1 MQVTLCGLACLANV
15 GFINVLLIKFPIP
28 ISLVHL
34 RWFYKGASICVCVG
48 GEVSFDLNITVDK
61 KKYASVGPWQ
71 NEGNTL

>member
-1 MQVTLCGLACLANV
+1 MQVTRCGLSCLANL

-34 RWFYKGASICVCVG
+34 RWFYKGASICVWVG
-48 GEVSFDLNITVDK
+48 EMSFDLNITVDK
-61 KKYASVGPWQ
+61 KKFASVGPWQ